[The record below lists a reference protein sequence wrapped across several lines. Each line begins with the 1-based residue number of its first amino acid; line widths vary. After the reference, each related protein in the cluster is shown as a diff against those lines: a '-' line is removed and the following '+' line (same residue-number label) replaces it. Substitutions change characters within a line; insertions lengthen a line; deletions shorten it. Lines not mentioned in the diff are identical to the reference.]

1 MFNGSQSKLKFCI
14 TKLAIRLKKI
24 IDGISLTFSM
34 FMQAVYTPPSMR
46 DLLSDKKWGWS
57 EVGKV
62 DETVWEQLRNY
73 IPPASSNTKG
83 TTRPGLSP
91 LELSKAPFIQIL
103 NETC

>member
-1 MFNGSQSKLKFCI
+1 
-14 TKLAIRLKKI
+14 
-24 IDGISLTFSM
+24 M

-46 DLLSDKKWGWS
+46 DLLSDEKWGWS

-73 IPPASSNTKG
+73 IPPVSSKTKE
-83 TTRPGLSP
+83 TTRPGLST